1 MSTETRHAED
11 FVALEAAHASG
22 AYAPRPITFVRGQGA
37 RLWDDRG
44 NEYLDFATGIGVA
57 ALGHAHPALVEAIAA
72 QAGALMTCAAGYF
85 HSDARARFV
94 DRLASIAPGDLNR
107 VFLSN
112 SGTEAIEGALKLA
125 RAHTGRSGIVAAMR
139 GFHGRT
145 FGALSATWKS
155 SYRKPFEPLVPGFSH
170 VPYGDIDALREAVTD
185 ETAAVLLEPIQ
196 GEAGVYPAP
205 DGYLAA
211 ARALCDA
218 RGALLILDEI
228 QSGMGRTGRWFACE
242 HDGVVPDALCLAK
255 ALGGG
260 VPIGATVLRESLAF
274 ERGQHGSTFGGNPL
288 ACRAG
293 LAVIETIA
301 RDGLLDHITRVGAH
315 LGAGLQR
322 LVEAHPESAREARG
336 RGLMWA
342 LQLRGKAGPVLE
354 ALMEAGVLALLGG
367 STAVRLLPPY
377 IVTEAEVDRVLNALD
392 AAL

>member
-1 MSTETRHAED
+1 
-11 FVALEAAHASG
+11 
-22 AYAPRPITFVRGQGA
+22 
-37 RLWDDRG
+37 
-44 NEYLDFATGIGVA
+44 
-57 ALGHAHPALVEAIAA
+57 
-72 QAGALMTCAAGYF
+72 
-85 HSDARARFV
+85 
-94 DRLASIAPGDLNR
+94 
-107 VFLSN
+107 
-112 SGTEAIEGALKLA
+112 
-125 RAHTGRSGIVAAMR
+125 
-139 GFHGRT
+139 
-145 FGALSATWKS
+145 
-155 SYRKPFEPLVPGFSH
+155 
-170 VPYGDIDALREAVTD
+170 
-185 ETAAVLLEPIQ
+185 
-196 GEAGVYPAP
+196 
-205 DGYLAA
+205 LAA